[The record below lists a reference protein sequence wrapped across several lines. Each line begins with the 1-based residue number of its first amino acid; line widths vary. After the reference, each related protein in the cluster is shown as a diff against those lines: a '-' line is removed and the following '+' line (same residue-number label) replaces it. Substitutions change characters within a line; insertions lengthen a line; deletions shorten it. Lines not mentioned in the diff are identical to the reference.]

1 MRWKSATHLTND
13 KALRCEQW
21 SCYVYF
27 DHVIKPLVVMAYFRG
42 RPVIAAMV
50 GLAGLAG
57 VEGGKQEVERGE
69 GGGRFIPY

>member
-1 MRWKSATHLTND
+1 M
-13 KALRCEQW
+13 
-21 SCYVYF
+21 
-27 DHVIKPLVVMAYFRG
+27 KPLVVMAYFRE

-57 VEGGKQEVERGE
+57 VEGGKHDVERGE

>member
-1 MRWKSATHLTND
+1 M
-13 KALRCEQW
+13 
-21 SCYVYF
+21 
-27 DHVIKPLVVMAYFRG
+27 IKPLVVMVYFRG